1 MEKKS
6 KHPGDVAKWIE
17 KVIYS
22 CTNVSQLLVAE
33 KLISRF
39 FILHGYSSPYSLHLN
54 MVSEVA
60 WNRLSIPAKQ
70 DNE

>member
-1 MEKKS
+1 MEKRS

-33 KLISRF
+33 KLSTAFDETYR
-39 FILHGYSSPYSLHLN
+39 HEKVYRMHLIG
-54 MVSEVA
+54 VSEMA
-60 WNRLSIPAKQ
+60 WHRLSIPNK
-70 DNE
+70 D